1 MICFEIS
8 REGGVEEF
16 SRSRGMRICGGWQIF
31 RIQGGMAYVGKL
43 HFPVGG
49 GVQTPEDTMA
59 PGLTDSY
66 RSAPRFYRA

>member
-1 MICFEIS
+1 M
-8 REGGVEEF
+8 GVGKF
-16 SRSRGMRICGGWQIF
+16 SGSRGDGLCRKITFSSGG
-31 RIQGGMAYVGKL
+31 G
-43 HFPVGG
+43 GG